1 MVDKAKHYAEDTIEI
16 SAKKKLR
23 YSAYYR
29 CIVAWFFVGD
39 VSNSPLCI
47 GGYSVLPAAKLLAL
61 SIIQAGLP
69 SALAKP
75 QLCLWALRDGISIGL
90 FLIASCEDM
99 KKQY

>member
-47 GGYSVLPAAKLLAL
+47 GGYSALLSAKLLSL
-61 SIIQAGLP
+61 GIMQAGL
-69 SALAKP
+69 SFALAES
-75 QLCLWALRDGISIGL
+75 QFCLWSLSMGVSVVIG
-90 FLIASCEDM
+90 SVG
-99 KKQY
+99 

>member
-39 VSNSPLCI
+39 ASNSSICI
-47 GGYSVLPAAKLLAL
+47 GGYSCLLCSL
-61 SIIQAGLP
+61 SMGVSFVI
-69 SALAKP
+69 
-75 QLCLWALRDGISIGL
+75 
-90 FLIASCEDM
+90 
-99 KKQY
+99 

>member
-39 VSNSPLCI
+39 MSKSPFCI
-47 GGYSVLPAAKLLAL
+47 GGYSALPAAKLLAL
-61 SIIQAGLP
+61 GIIQAGLL
-69 SALAKP
+69 SALAEP
-75 QLCLWALRDGISIGL
+75 QFCL
-90 FLIASCEDM
+90 
-99 KKQY
+99 

>member
-47 GGYSVLPAAKLLAL
+47 GGYSCLLCSLSWGVSGVIGSVLCWFIFHSPYGPYW
-61 SIIQAGLP
+61 IIIDYIVMYRVAP
-69 SALAKP
+69 
-75 QLCLWALRDGISIGL
+75 
-90 FLIASCEDM
+90 
-99 KKQY
+99 